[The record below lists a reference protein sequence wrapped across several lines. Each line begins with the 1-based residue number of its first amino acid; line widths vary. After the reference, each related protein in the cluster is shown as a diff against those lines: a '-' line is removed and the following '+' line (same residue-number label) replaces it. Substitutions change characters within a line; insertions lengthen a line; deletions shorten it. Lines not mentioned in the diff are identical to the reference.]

1 MELENKKAAGMNP
14 PNIKRGE
21 EKMARNRY
29 VLSCALRHIYLNDF
43 GLDRIFIMTD
53 LAALVMFY
61 GDAQT
66 PREII
71 TEYTKLH
78 TWLTRVELVR
88 KIKGDDYVIPEARL
102 CGIMDELKQIDIAML
117 MAFVRDK
124 AVAAGDLKLT
134 DIEGDTQW
142 Q

>member
-1 MELENKKAAGMNP
+1 
-14 PNIKRGE
+14 
-21 EKMARNRY
+21 MARNRY

-43 GLDRIFIMTD
+43 GLDRIFIMND

-61 GDAQT
+61 GDAET

-78 TWLTRVELVR
+78 TWLTRIELVK

-124 AVAAGDLKLT
+124 AMTAGDLKLT